1 MNVKTANRLADY
13 RKANKLSQED
23 LAEKIGVSRQAISK
37 WERSEASPDTDNL
50 ILLARLYG
58 ISLDEL
64 LDIDSPVPPKAASV
78 EPDFTSQED
87 RTSNNTGA
95 ETNTA
100 DKKKTYVHIGKDGIH
115 VEDGKSNVHISMAG
129 IHVEDYDSD
138 DNDDDDS
145 EDEPNNEYNN
155 NDSFNCSDEKCC
167 HNAKVIINGVPYDN
181 QIKQNLW
188 KKLPI
193 SLLTVIAFLTLG
205 VVGGWWHP
213 AWMLFFII
221 PLYESLW
228 QAIKHKNANNFAYP
242 VFAAA
247 GYLCL
252 GFFANMWHPGWI
264 IFLTIP
270 LYYSLVNMFKHK

>member
-1 MNVKTANRLADY
+1 MNVKTANRLAEF

-50 ILLARLYG
+50 ILLARLYK

-64 LDIDSPVPPKAASV
+64 LDIDSTPP
-78 EPDFTSQED
+78 
-87 RTSNNTGA
+87 NN
-95 ETNTA
+95 ETTESTQTEE
-100 DKKKTYVHIGKDGIH
+100 KKKTFVHIGKNGIH

-129 IHVEDYDSD
+129 IHVEDYSS
-138 DNDDDDS
+138 DDDDK
-145 EDEPNNEYNN
+145 DDYNEGSNHDCES
-155 NDSFNCSDEKCC
+155 NDDFDCSDENCC
-167 HNAKVIINGVPYDN
+167 HKSKVIINGVPYDN
-181 QIKQNLW
+181 QIKHNLC
-188 KKLPI
+188 KKAPI

-205 VVGGWWHP
+205 VVGNWWHP
-213 AWMLFFII
+213 AWMLFLII
-221 PLYESLW
+221 PIYESLW
-228 QAIKHKNANNFAYP
+228 RAIKHKNANYFAYP

-270 LYYSLVNMFKHK
+270 LYYSIANMFKHK